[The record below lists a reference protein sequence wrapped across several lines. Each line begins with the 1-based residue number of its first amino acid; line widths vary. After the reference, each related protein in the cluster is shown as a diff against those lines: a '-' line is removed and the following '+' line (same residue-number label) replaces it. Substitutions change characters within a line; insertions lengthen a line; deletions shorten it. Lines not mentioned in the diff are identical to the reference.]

1 MKVYVSVAVARSAV
15 DAPFTEGLAEK
26 AEVLPQM
33 ARMSAE
39 AVANFMVSVVRR
51 IESEK
56 RDIGLAETRFGLCG
70 GALWVRQLRK

>member
-1 MKVYVSVAVARSAV
+1 VNVYVSVAVARSAV

-39 AVANFMVSVVRR
+39 AVANFMVRF
-51 IESEK
+51 ECEK
-56 RDIGLAETRFGLCG
+56 GDIGLAETRFGLCG
-70 GALWVRQLRK
+70 SALGASVPEIRIPM